1 MAKEEKKPRTRTGE
15 TAPKPREKRTPAER
29 PVKAPLPEPVE
40 KQELQVLEQ
49 PEPVNQVPVEVEL
62 PEPLSTEPEKEE
74 LPENVDPVQPG
85 SESADTGLKVGQA
98 YLHKCSPVL
107 SRHLSKFEV
116 RLLSHS
122 GYLVYTKAA
131 YEKAYFVAKQLNKLH
146 GFGDRVHVE

>member
-15 TAPKPREKRTPAER
+15 TAPKPREKRTPVER
-29 PVKAPLPEPVE
+29 PVKAPLPEP
-40 KQELQVLEQ
+40 K
-49 PEPVNQVPVEVEL
+49 PVEIPNDLTEPEL
-62 PEPLSTEPEKEE
+62 PEPLPTEPEKEE
-74 LPENVDPVQPG
+74 LPENVPPVQTSP
-85 SESADTGLKVGQA
+85 ESADTDLKIGQA

-122 GYLVYTKAA
+122 GYLIYTKAA

-146 GFGDRVHVE
+146 GFGDQVHVE